1 MELNVLIL
9 FILLSSIASYI
20 LTKVNKKVGAFYVI
34 LVSLISVF
42 SVYVLKDSS
51 TSLYEI
57 AKIGN
62 INLELITSNYAWFF
76 AITVLTVFASVSFFI
91 PYWLEKLVHPAAF
104 NMLFLLSM
112 AGTLGVFFSK
122 DFLTLFIFWEIAV
135 WASVF
140 VIGFGKSLKAPSI
153 YYGVS
158 TLGSF
163 MMLYAIFLAYAK
175 YNTFEINGVINGLS
189 NDPKFAILFFF
200 LFVVA
205 GLAEFGI
212 FPFHVLAPI
221 SQGNAPDIFSAVLA
235 GAVEKMGAFVAFI
248 VTVLLPSLKV
258 FSTDLKIMGYPFEN
272 YVLMI
277 LGAIS
282 IIVGTLMAIKQDDV
296 KRLIAYSSVSNAGYI
311 LVGLATMNQYGF
323 AGGMMHIFNH
333 AIASAAMFLAFAGIA
348 YRTGTTKISE
358 LGGLI
363 FKMPLTYAAYLLA
376 IISVAGIPPLSG
388 FASKWIIFQTLVR
401 GGNVFIAFAAFFGS
415 VGSFLYVFRPLAG
428 ALLGQLSPK
437 YKDVK
442 EVPVLMQIP
451 LIVLSLLSLLYGV
464 YPGLMLR
471 FIGKIETSLNIKPIV
486 IDGFKI
492 ITPNGQWDSFIVTLV
507 FAGGFIA
514 ALILFALLPK
524 SKKVGLM
531 DTYTSSEFIYDPDK
545 YHYSQN
551 FYAPFERMYKNH
563 PSFERLYDAIAMRVE
578 ELGMLV
584 KTWFFNDNPA
594 YTVFWISVV
603 ITVIFMWGDKI

>member
-1 MELNVLIL
+1 MNINILLI
-9 FILLSSIASYI
+9 FILLSSFAVYLI
-20 LTKVNKKVGAFYVI
+20 TKVNKKLGSFLTI
-34 LVSLISVF
+34 IISLYSVF
-42 SVYVLKDSS
+42 NVYFLKESANEVFNLFNYGDF
-51 TSLYEI
+51 SL
-57 AKIGN
+57 
-62 INLELITSNYAWFF
+62 NLVTSNFAWFF
-76 AITVLTVFASVSFFI
+76 GITVMTVFASVSFFI
-91 PYWLEKLVHPAAF
+91 PYWMEKLSHPASF
-104 NMLFLLSM
+104 NMLFLGAM
-112 AGTLGVFFSK
+112 GGTLGVFFAK

-140 VIGFGKSLKAPSI
+140 IIGFGSSRKASSI
-153 YYGVS
+153 YYAVS
-158 TLGSF
+158 TFGSF
-163 MMLYAIFLAYAK
+163 FMLFSLILVYTK
-175 YNTFEINGVINGLS
+175 YNTFDIKMVINNLS
-189 NDPKFAILFFF
+189 NDPKFAMLFFF
-200 LFVVA
+200 TVILA
-205 GLAEFGI
+205 GLAELGI
-212 FPFHVLAPI
+212 FPFHVVAPI
-221 SQGNAPDIFSAVLA
+221 SQGNAPIIYSAALA
-235 GAVEKMGAFVAFI
+235 GGIEKMGAFVALL
-248 VTVLLPSLKV
+248 VTAILPSANV

-272 YVLMI
+272 YILMVI
-277 LGAIS
+277 GGIS
-282 IIVGTLMAIKQDDV
+282 IIIGTLMAIKQDDV

-311 LVGLATMNQYGF
+311 LIGLATMNQFGF
-323 AGGMMHIFNH
+323 AGGMMHMFNH
-333 AIASAAMFLAFAGIA
+333 AIASAAMFLAFAGVA

-442 EVPVLMQIP
+442 EVPILMQIP
-451 LIVLSLLSLLYGV
+451 LVVLSLLSLLFGV

-471 FIGKIETSLNIKPIV
+471 FIGEIETTLNIKPIV
-486 IDGFKI
+486 VEGFKVFG
-492 ITPNGQWDSFIVTLV
+492 PSGQWDSFIVTLV

-545 YHYSQN
+545 YHYSQS

-563 PSFERLYDAIAMRVE
+563 PSFEKLYEAIAMRVE
-578 ELGMLV
+578 EFGKLV

-594 YTVFWISVV
+594 YTVFWISLI
-603 ITVIFMWGDKI
+603 ITAIIMWGDKI